1 MHSELY
7 LGVNAD
13 DDGNRTYGIGYSS
26 LPYRPSFLVLNVYQ
40 IKVMDESLVK
50 IQLFH
55 DDVIIG
61 ESSFQTGAKSSYE
74 QYTLS
79 INYASDPD
87 KMKLVPNK
95 LLVLFKSGTKEALSI
110 EDDLKNFNSGTTDK
124 TADATFRGNELFID
138 DVELIYDK

>member
-1 MHSELY
+1 M
-7 LGVNAD
+7 
-13 DDGNRTYGIGYSS
+13 
-26 LPYRPSFLVLNVYQ
+26 
-40 IKVMDESLVK
+40 K

-110 EDDLKNFNSGTTDK
+110 EDDLKIS
-124 TADATFRGNELFID
+124 I
-138 DVELIYDK
+138 VELQIRLLMRHSVETNYSLTM

>member
-1 MHSELY
+1 MRVLFK
-7 LGVNAD
+7 LG
-13 DDGNRTYGIGYSS
+13 
-26 LPYRPSFLVLNVYQ
+26 L
-40 IKVMDESLVK
+40 KV
-50 IQLFH
+50 H
-55 DDVIIG
+55 
-61 ESSFQTGAKSSYE
+61 
-74 QYTLS
+74 TLS

-110 EDDLKNFNSGTTDK
+110 DDDLKSFNSGTTDK

>member
-1 MHSELY
+1 MVLAIALCPTALRFWYKCIS
-7 LGVNAD
+7 NK
-13 DDGNRTYGIGYSS
+13 GN
-26 LPYRPSFLVLNVYQ
+26 
-40 IKVMDESLVK
+40 DESLVK